1 MMGKGV
7 RPYSSSMGTS
17 LLRPWGHGHLSQQR
31 PGLAVETNEQQLEHL
46 QSEASA
52 ESTVGGGS
60 RPKAPVNR
68 DGREL

>member
-1 MMGKGV
+1 MVQFIHGNIPTQDPGD
-7 RPYSSSMGTS
+7 T
-17 LLRPWGHGHLSQQR
+17 GHLSQQR
-31 PGLAVETNEQQLEHL
+31 PGLGVETNEQRLEHL

-60 RPKAPVNR
+60 RPKAPVNL